1 MSENYRILSYTD
13 FLSSECFVRVDS
25 FDCSDE
31 DLNDFFKNDAGR
43 YHEQNLAATHVVC
56 SDTDIVAF
64 FTLTADCLHKQRVNP
79 DDTVE
84 NFQHMKYPALKIA
97 RLAVNLPYQKNGVG
111 TWCMKKIFV
120 VSSRLTKI
128 AAFRFCLLYTSPS
141 PRD

>member
-13 FLSSECFVRVDS
+13 FLSSECFVRVDN

-79 DDTVE
+79 DDNVE

-97 RLAVNLPYQKNGVG
+97 RLAVNFPYPVL
-111 TWCMKKIFV
+111 
-120 VSSRLTKI
+120 R
-128 AAFRFCLLYTSPS
+128 
-141 PRD
+141 